1 MKTVLLFARDPGGT
15 NVILPLY
22 EKMKVKYQ
30 VCVYAKDFAVKRF
43 QNAGVPVRDLGEECG
58 KGSFIEIKS
67 FLKRV
72 KPQIL
77 ITGTSLDDF
86 TERYFWKASKELHIK
101 SFAILDQWMNLGIRF
116 SDYDYSQAETYAS
129 NPIHPYL
136 PDRIFVMDVL
146 AKELLQNDGI
156 EEERIV
162 ITGQPHFDTVQD
174 KFNQAERIYDN
185 QFWNVVYVSEPIFQ
199 DYDQCDQTSSYWG
212 FNEKTIFQSLYANL
226 TQIADKFSC
235 KIRLIIRPHP
245 RENAQNW
252 NQVIEKLENRKI
264 SVECNMTDDSFS
276 VMKSADLICGMS
288 SMFLLESIICG
299 KPVLSIEI
307 GLKRENPFVLD
318 RIGSCKSILSEKE
331 LLENLVHVYEHK
343 ENACLFEFIRDA
355 SKRVL
360 QLVEEEMAK

>member
-1 MKTVLLFARDPGGT
+1 MRKVLLFARDPGGA
-15 NVILPLY
+15 NVILPIY
-22 EKMKVKYQ
+22 EKMKDKYQ
-30 VCVYAKDFAVKRF
+30 VFVYAKDFAVKRF
-43 QNAGVPVRDLGEECG
+43 QDAGVPVRDLEEECS

-67 FLKRV
+67 FLQRV

-77 ITGTSLDDF
+77 ITSTSLDDF
-86 TERYFWKASKELHIK
+86 TERYFWKASNELHIK
-101 SFAILDQWMNLGIRF
+101 SFATLDQWMNLGIRF
-116 SDYDYSQAETYAS
+116 SDYDYSQAEVYAS

-136 PDRIFVMDVL
+136 PDQILVMDAL

-162 ITGQPHFDTVQD
+162 ITGQPHFDTVQY
-174 KFNQAERIYDN
+174 KFNQAESVYDRER
-185 QFWNVVYVSEPIFQ
+185 WNVVYVSEPIIQ
-199 DYDQCDQTSSYWG
+199 DYDHNDQTSSYWG
-212 FNEKTIFQSLYANL
+212 YNEKTIFQFLYSNL
-226 TQIADKFSC
+226 EQLAQDFLC
-235 KIRLIIRPHP
+235 EIRLIIRPHP

-252 NQVIEKLENRKI
+252 IRVIEKLNNRKI
-264 SVECNMTDDSFS
+264 SVECNTTDDSFS
-276 VMKSADLICGMS
+276 VMKSADLVCGMS
-288 SMFLLESIICG
+288 SMFLLESVICE

-343 ENACLFEFIRDA
+343 ENACPFKFIRDA

-360 QLVEEEMAK
+360 QVVEEEMAK